1 MQTWL
6 TLLISSTLNPFS
18 NTSVNVFL
26 LHTPDFT
33 EFYNAINSL
42 NINKATGYDNTPARF
57 LCITSSVITPYL
69 QIFIDFCFTNGVF
82 PTNSTI
88 AKIVPIFE
96 KGNREDPSN
105 YRPISILT
113 CYSKIFEKIIYYR
126 FISFLNK
133 HKVIQNT
140 QYGFRSEV
148 STNHALIDVVT
159 NIFDN
164 INSNKY
170 AGLIF
175 LDLTKAFDT
184 VNHNILL
191 SKLTH
196 YGIRGQANN
205 LIRSF
210 LNKKQY
216 VYINEKTSTLL
227 TNSFGVPQG
236 SILGP
241 LLFLLYIND
250 LPSSVSCTPRLFADD
265 TCLALSDKNLTSLSS
280 QINNDLDNIS
290 GWFRVNL
297 LTVNPSK
304 SHALIIPPKLN
315 KSFPAIEISINNSP
329 ISLRNNVKY

>member
-1 MQTWL
+1 MFHRCKLGYLSQRVSPSIYL
-6 TLLISSTLNPFS
+6 D
-18 NTSVNVFL
+18 
-26 LHTPDFT
+26 TPDFT
-33 EFYNAINSL
+33 EVYNAINSL

-57 LCITSSVITPYL
+57 LRITSSVITPYL
-69 QIFIDFCFTNGVF
+69 QTFIDFCFTNGVF
-82 PTNSTI
+82 PTNCKI
-88 AKIVPIFE
+88 AKIVPIFK
-96 KGNREDPSN
+96 KGNRKDLSN

-113 CYSKIFEKIIYYR
+113 CYSKIFERIIYNR

-170 AGLIF
+170 TGLIF

-184 VNHNILL
+184 VNQNILL
-191 SKLTH
+191 SKLAH

-210 LNKKQY
+210 LNRKQY
-216 VYINEKTSTLL
+216 VHINEKTFPLL
-227 TNSFGVPQG
+227 TNSLGVPQG

-250 LPSSVSCTPRLFADD
+250 LPSSVNCTPTLFADD
-265 TCLALSDKNLTSLSS
+265 TCRALSDKNLTSLSS
-280 QINNDLDNIS
+280 HINNDLTMS
-290 GWFRVNL
+290 S
-297 LTVNPSK
+297 T
-304 SHALIIPPKLN
+304 
-315 KSFPAIEISINNSP
+315 
-329 ISLRNNVKY
+329 